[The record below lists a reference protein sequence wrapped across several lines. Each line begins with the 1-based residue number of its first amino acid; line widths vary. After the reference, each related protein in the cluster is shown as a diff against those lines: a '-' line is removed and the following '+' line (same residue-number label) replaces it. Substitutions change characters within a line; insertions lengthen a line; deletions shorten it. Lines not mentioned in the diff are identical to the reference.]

1 MCPDCGARLSPA
13 HGNGHDASHQ
23 PAPAVVRVGEACERC
38 GQPVRYMDATAEGYP
53 GWLRKECGCGG
64 KEAQYVKVQA
74 AAPTLIPP

>member
-1 MCPDCGARLSPA
+1 
-13 HGNGHDASHQ
+13 
-23 PAPAVVRVGEACERC
+23 
-38 GQPVRYMDATAEGYP
+38 MDATAEGYP